1 MSYSVKTIHLR
12 IKDKHAKLLLAQA
25 KEVNMVWNFCN
36 ETSIK
41 ILDRE
46 NRFCSGYDLDKL
58 TAGCT
63 KEGLTI
69 HAQSI
74 QAIAKEYITRRRQFK
89 KRRLNWRVSQGSK
102 RSLGWI
108 PIKSE
113 AVQRDRMMAALSGF
127 FGVLALLLTAVGVY
141 GVIAYAVGRR
151 TAEIGVRMALGA
163 TSGQVRWMVLRETLT
178 LMAAGA
184 VIGVPVSFACAR
196 VLK

>member
-113 AVQRDRMMAALSGF
+113 ALKYCNGQIWYQKKPISLFGKESLSD
-127 FGVLALLLTAVGVY
+127 Y
-141 GVIAYAVGRR
+141 
-151 TAEIGVRMALGA
+151 ELG
-163 TSGQVRWMVLRETLT
+163 TG
-178 LMAAGA
+178 
-184 VIGVPVSFACAR
+184 SFSEDSR
-196 VLK
+196 S